1 MKKLILIGGPMGSGK
16 TTVSNIL
23 NQKLPNAVF
32 LDGDWC
38 WKMDPFVVN
47 ETNKRMVM
55 NNIQFM
61 LNSFIENPN
70 IEHIIFCWVMDEQSI
85 IDEILSK
92 LDLNAVKVVPV
103 SLLPSIQ
110 KLTSNIQKDVTAGIR
125 EPNDLN
131 RSIQRL
137 LKYQSLSTI
146 KYDNSQMSPEQ
157 LAAEIVTQI

>member
-16 TTVSNIL
+16 TTVSKIL

>member
-16 TTVSNIL
+16 TTVSKIL

-92 LDLNAVKVVPV
+92 LDLNTVKVIPV

>member
-16 TTVSNIL
+16 TTVSKIL

-157 LAAEIVTQI
+157 LAAEIITQV

>member
-16 TTVSNIL
+16 TTVSKIL
-23 NQKLPNAVF
+23 NQKLPNTVF

-55 NNIQFM
+55 SNIQFM

-85 IDEILSK
+85 INEILNK
-92 LDLNAVKVVPV
+92 LDLNTVKVIPV

-110 KLTSNIQKDVTAGIR
+110 KLTSNIQKDVTAGLR
-125 EPNDLN
+125 EPYDLN
-131 RSIQRL
+131 RSIKRL

-157 LAAEIVTQI
+157 LANEIITQV